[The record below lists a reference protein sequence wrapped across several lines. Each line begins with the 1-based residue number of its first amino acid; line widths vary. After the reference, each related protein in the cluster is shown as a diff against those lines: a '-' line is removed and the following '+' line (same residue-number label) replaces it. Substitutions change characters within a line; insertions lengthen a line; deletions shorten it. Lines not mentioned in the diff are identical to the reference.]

1 MASPTMTPPTTPY
14 EDDVSNDPSRPESET
29 KKEKVTTTGSS
40 PPSSSPPLGT
50 RALRVETPSS
60 PPSSRDGDSSF
71 GTPAGETPNG
81 AMTTGGHGRVARA
94 RSPLGARRPEVR
106 GSGSGSGSGF
116 GSGSG
121 SGFGSGFDR
130 DAEFESA
137 SPVATF
143 ATPRATD
150 ESVGGEDFLSDTAEA
165 VRRRAGKPALSDG
178 AASFLARLGAARRG
192 DAADRAQFRRALGVP
207 DEVTTVS
214 PSPIRIRGVSDP
226 WLADAAAAANAANE
240 PGEDE
245 PSEGSFTPRKPPP
258 SPTVGGS
265 SSPGFVPDTPR
276 TPTGASPR
284 GRESGPTS
292 PAAAVLGKAAA
303 ARRIMMAASPAKG
316 SPGSTRGASSPG
328 GAVSG
333 VLFGPP
339 VAASPSPARSSSSPG
354 ASPSMNKQAAARRIM
369 LAAAARKASEGV
381 EEDAA
386 AAKVVG
392 ASGGGEKNKTSTDAS
407 VEPAT
412 GAATKPVAAR
422 GLSMELDTI
431 GEEPLGATEAEVSAV
446 PVNPERAVSALAV
459 DFERVSSDV
468 SRSPAVA
475 SSSTFL
481 GDASSEFAF
490 DAPATTPA
498 TGFDPPRPVEPTGVA
513 DPPRPVE
520 PSLPN
525 PRGFISDISDTEF
538 DKTDASDW
546 ETEDRS
552 SRMDAQLRRLVADA
566 DAEVIGSNP
575 AGRGAAD
582 DANVGAD
589 SEYETDAGGYGTAAE
604 AFASANTPRALLAA
618 LERAETRLEEK
629 EWEREA
635 MATRL
640 AEAESALARVESI
653 DGARFA
659 QLQAEA
665 EQNGYL
671 RRLLKRAE
679 ETRSEARARAK
690 SARQAL
696 VARDADLE
704 RFRRRYERD
713 LTRADAEAKGLRRR
727 VAAER
732 ARGGA
737 LETALAE
744 ANVELAAAHRRHL
757 GTFQTLGVALGA
769 IVALAMRVY
778 FGPRVGG
785 YARGGED
792 GAGGGYGGGSSVG
805 FMPRV

>member
-1 MASPTMTPPTTPY
+1 
-14 EDDVSNDPSRPESET
+14 
-29 KKEKVTTTGSS
+29 
-40 PPSSSPPLGT
+40 
-50 RALRVETPSS
+50 
-60 PPSSRDGDSSF
+60 
-71 GTPAGETPNG
+71 
-81 AMTTGGHGRVARA
+81 
-94 RSPLGARRPEVR
+94 
-106 GSGSGSGSGF
+106 
-116 GSGSG
+116 
-121 SGFGSGFDR
+121 
-130 DAEFESA
+130 
-137 SPVATF
+137 
-143 ATPRATD
+143 
-150 ESVGGEDFLSDTAEA
+150 
-165 VRRRAGKPALSDG
+165 
-178 AASFLARLGAARRG
+178 
-192 DAADRAQFRRALGVP
+192 
-207 DEVTTVS
+207 
-214 PSPIRIRGVSDP
+214 
-226 WLADAAAAANAANE
+226 
-240 PGEDE
+240 
-245 PSEGSFTPRKPPP
+245 
-258 SPTVGGS
+258 
-265 SSPGFVPDTPR
+265 
-276 TPTGASPR
+276 
-284 GRESGPTS
+284 
-292 PAAAVLGKAAA
+292 
-303 ARRIMMAASPAKG
+303 
-316 SPGSTRGASSPG
+316 
-328 GAVSG
+328 
-333 VLFGPP
+333 
-339 VAASPSPARSSSSPG
+339 
-354 ASPSMNKQAAARRIM
+354 M
-369 LAAAARKASEGV
+369 LAAAAKKASEGV

-392 ASGGGEKNKTSTDAS
+392 ASGGGAKSKTSTDAN

-412 GAATKPVAAR
+412 VSSRAARVSDAETRATGASTKPVAAR

-446 PVNPERAVSALAV
+446 PVNPEREVSVPAVKHEREVSAPAV
-459 DFERVSSDV
+459 DSERVSSDI
-468 SRSPAVA
+468 SHSPAVA

-490 DAPATTPA
+490 DAPATTAA
-498 TGFDPPRPVEPTGVA
+498 TGFDPPRPVEPTGVV

-575 AGRGAAD
+575 AGGAAAA
-582 DANVGAD
+582 DANVDAD
-589 SEYETDAGGYGTAAE
+589 TEYETDAGGYGTAAE
-604 AFASANTPRALLAA
+604 AFASANTPRALLVA

-696 VARDADLE
+696 VARDAELE
-704 RFRRRYERD
+704 RFRRRHERD

-744 ANVELAAAHRRHL
+744 ANAELAAAHRRHL

-785 YARGGED
+785 YARGGVD
-792 GAGGGYGGGSSVG
+792 GAGGAYGGGSSVG

>member
-1 MASPTMTPPTTPY
+1 M
-14 EDDVSNDPSRPESET
+14 
-29 KKEKVTTTGSS
+29 
-40 PPSSSPPLGT
+40 
-50 RALRVETPSS
+50 
-60 PPSSRDGDSSF
+60 
-71 GTPAGETPNG
+71 
-81 AMTTGGHGRVARA
+81 
-94 RSPLGARRPEVR
+94 
-106 GSGSGSGSGF
+106 
-116 GSGSG
+116 
-121 SGFGSGFDR
+121 
-130 DAEFESA
+130 
-137 SPVATF
+137 
-143 ATPRATD
+143 
-150 ESVGGEDFLSDTAEA
+150 
-165 VRRRAGKPALSDG
+165 SDG

-207 DEVTTVS
+207 DEVTTF
-214 PSPIRIRGVSDP
+214 PAPIRIRGVSDP
-226 WLADAAAAANAANE
+226 WLADAAAAANAANAANTA
-240 PGEDE
+240 ED
-245 PSEGSFTPRKPPP
+245 SFTPRKPPR

-292 PAAAVLGKAAA
+292 PAASASPGTPGDARPRPPPHGKAPEISRDRPAAAVLGKAAA

-369 LAAAARKASEGV
+369 LAAAAKKASEGV

-392 ASGGGEKNKTSTDAS
+392 ASRGGEKNKTSTDAS
-407 VEPAT
+407 VEPATVSSRAARVSDAETRAT

-446 PVNPERAVSALAV
+446 PFKPEREVSAVPFNPERVVSVAAVYS
-459 DFERVSSDV
+459 ERVSSDV
-468 SRSPAVA
+468 AHSPAVA

-490 DAPATTPA
+490 DAPATSAA
-498 TGFDPPRPVEPTGVA
+498 TGFDPPRPMEPTGLV
-513 DPPRPVE
+513 DPPRPME
-520 PSLPN
+520 PILPN

-538 DKTDASDW
+538 EKTDASDW

-575 AGRGAAD
+575 AAD
-582 DANVGAD
+582 AHET
-589 SEYETDAGGYGTAAE
+589 EYETDAGGYGTAAE
-604 AFASANTPRALLAA
+604 AFASANTPRDLLVA

-696 VARDADLE
+696 VARDAELE

-744 ANVELAAAHRRHL
+744 ANAELAAAHRRHL

-769 IVALAMRVY
+769 LVALAMRVY

-785 YARGGED
+785 YARGGVD

>member
-1 MASPTMTPPTTPY
+1 
-14 EDDVSNDPSRPESET
+14 
-29 KKEKVTTTGSS
+29 
-40 PPSSSPPLGT
+40 
-50 RALRVETPSS
+50 
-60 PPSSRDGDSSF
+60 
-71 GTPAGETPNG
+71 
-81 AMTTGGHGRVARA
+81 
-94 RSPLGARRPEVR
+94 
-106 GSGSGSGSGF
+106 
-116 GSGSG
+116 
-121 SGFGSGFDR
+121 
-130 DAEFESA
+130 
-137 SPVATF
+137 
-143 ATPRATD
+143 
-150 ESVGGEDFLSDTAEA
+150 
-165 VRRRAGKPALSDG
+165 
-178 AASFLARLGAARRG
+178 
-192 DAADRAQFRRALGVP
+192 
-207 DEVTTVS
+207 
-214 PSPIRIRGVSDP
+214 
-226 WLADAAAAANAANE
+226 
-240 PGEDE
+240 
-245 PSEGSFTPRKPPP
+245 
-258 SPTVGGS
+258 
-265 SSPGFVPDTPR
+265 
-276 TPTGASPR
+276 
-284 GRESGPTS
+284 
-292 PAAAVLGKAAA
+292 
-303 ARRIMMAASPAKG
+303 
-316 SPGSTRGASSPG
+316 
-328 GAVSG
+328 
-333 VLFGPP
+333 
-339 VAASPSPARSSSSPG
+339 
-354 ASPSMNKQAAARRIM
+354 MNKQAAARRIM
-369 LAAAARKASEGV
+369 LAAAAKKASEGV

-392 ASGGGEKNKTSTDAS
+392 ASRGGEKNKTSTDAS
-407 VEPAT
+407 VEPATVSSRAARVSDAETRAT

-446 PVNPERAVSALAV
+446 PVKPEREVSAVPFNPERVVSVAVV
-459 DFERVSSDV
+459 DSERVSSDV
-468 SRSPAVA
+468 ARSPAVV

-490 DAPATTPA
+490 DAPATSAA
-498 TGFDPPRPVEPTGVA
+498 TGFDPPRSVEPTGLV
-513 DPPRPVE
+513 DPPRPME
-520 PSLPN
+520 PILPN

-566 DAEVIGSNP
+566 DAEVIGSNL
-575 AGRGAAD
+575 AAD
-582 DANVGAD
+582 ANET
-589 SEYETDAGGYGTAAE
+589 EYETDAGGYGTAAE
-604 AFASANTPRALLAA
+604 AFTSANTPRALLVA
-618 LERAETRLEEK
+618 LERAEMRLEEK

-696 VARDADLE
+696 VARDAELE

-744 ANVELAAAHRRHL
+744 ANAELGAAHRRHL

-769 IVALAMRVY
+769 LVALAMRVY

-785 YARGGED
+785 YARGGVD